1 MFLAVY
7 CSEETIPKF
16 RNDSGV
22 GTINVEEVK
31 LAEPLDWNAFRKR
44 LTYTCPVGFVI
55 ERPDGDYSEQPDPIP
70 EEKFKF
76 EAE

>member
-1 MFLAVY
+1 M
-7 CSEETIPKF
+7 
-16 RNDSGV
+16 
-22 GTINVEEVK
+22 K

-70 EEKFKF
+70 EEQFKF
-76 EAE
+76 EAQWKTGSN